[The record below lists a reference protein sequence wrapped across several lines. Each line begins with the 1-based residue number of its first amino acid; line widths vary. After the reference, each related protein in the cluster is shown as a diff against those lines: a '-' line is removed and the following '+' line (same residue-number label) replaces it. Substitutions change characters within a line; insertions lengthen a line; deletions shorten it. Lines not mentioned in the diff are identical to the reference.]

1 MNNRL
6 KEYSSWLDLTDDR
19 YFLVDEALLFNEEK
33 KYVITGVVEGDPLRL
48 IKPRFEPPR
57 NVVRYLNQCLQK
69 AIKEYDEFIF

>member
-6 KEYSSWLDLTDDR
+6 KEYGSLLDSTYDR
-19 YFLVDEALLFNEEK
+19 YFLVYEAK
-33 KYVITGVVEGDPLRL
+33 KFASIVEGDPLRL

-57 NVVRYLNQCLQK
+57 NVVRNLNQCLKK

>member
-6 KEYSSWLDLTDDR
+6 KEYSSWLDSTNDR
-19 YFLVDEALLFNEEK
+19 YFLVDEELLFDEEK